1 MLRLKQVCQRF
12 FWIREWGDTKRH
24 RRETRF
30 REGIRKAQD
39 ESDKGKTGFHFISD
53 SEIKP

>member
-53 SEIKP
+53 FEIKP